1 MAGWVHGHR
10 WAGGA
15 RLGSSPMDPRK
26 LLEGRSNPLPEG
38 TLAVGAGLIVSG
50 ITSYGFLAISARAL
64 GPEKDAPLGVLW
76 ALTYVVCPGVFL
88 PLEQE
93 VGRALST
100 RRAKGLGGG
109 PLIRRAALGGGGAVC
124 GA

>member
-64 GPEKDAPLGVLW
+64 GPERYAPLGVLW
-76 ALTYVVCPGVFL
+76 ALTYVVCPRRF
-88 PLEQE
+88 PPHKHE
-93 VGRALST
+93 VG
-100 RRAKGLGGG
+100 
-109 PLIRRAALGGGGAVC
+109 PAAS
-124 GA
+124 

>member
-1 MAGWVHGHR
+1 
-10 WAGGA
+10 
-15 RLGSSPMDPRK
+15 MDPRK

-50 ITSYGFLAISARAL
+50 VTSYGFLAISARAL
-64 GPEKDAPLGVLW
+64 GPERYAPLGVLW

-93 VGRALST
+93 VGRAPSN
-100 RRAKGLGGG
+100 RRARGLGGG
-109 PLIRRAALGGGGAVC
+109 PLIPRTALAGGGAAALLLAVTART
-124 GA
+124 GPQSPPPLVR

>member
-1 MAGWVHGHR
+1 
-10 WAGGA
+10 
-15 RLGSSPMDPRK
+15 MDPRK

-64 GPEKDAPLGVLW
+64 GPERYAPLGVLW

-93 VGRALST
+93 VGRALSS
-100 RRAKGLGGG
+100 RRAKGLGGPPPSHQARPARGAAGAGLLSLAAPAG
-109 PLIRRAALGGGGAVC
+109 PP
-124 GA
+124 

>member
-1 MAGWVHGHR
+1 MDGWGQRHR
-10 WAGGA
+10 RAGGSG
-15 RLGSSPMDPRK
+15 LGSSAMDPRK

-64 GPEKDAPLGVLW
+64 GPERYAPLGVLW

-100 RRAKGLGGG
+100 RRAKGL
-109 PLIRRAALGGGGAVC
+109 
-124 GA
+124 